1 MGDLLQRLALVF
13 IQQGGL
19 WSWRGGGAAP
29 AAGDQPSRARYGLHH
44 LAQKNQEAGAVLTG
58 LVIRQERSA
67 AAPGSRSGG
76 SGTAE
81 LGPDSG
87 EAGP

>member
-13 IQQGGL
+13 IQQCGL

-29 AAGDQPSRARYGLHH
+29 AFCDRPSRARYSLHH

-58 LVIRQERSA
+58 LAIGWRCSA
-67 AAPGSRSGG
+67 AAPASRSGG

-81 LGPDSG
+81 LRPDSG
-87 EAGP
+87 EAGS

>member
-29 AAGDQPSRARYGLHH
+29 AAGDRASRGPTAYRS
-44 LAQKNQEAGAVLTG
+44 V
-58 LVIRQERSA
+58 RERKRG
-67 AAPGSRSGG
+67 PGGILPRL
-76 SGTAE
+76 E
-81 LGPDSG
+81 LGRCVMQMC
-87 EAGP
+87 